1 MYLILME
8 LIKTIITSLG
18 KNSVNNLKYKNFNK
32 QLFTSISPELNHYHC
47 CTAVEGEGGIP
58 NQNWKLRCVKTII

>member
-32 QLFTSISPELNHYHC
+32 QLFTSISPELETSVCENYYMKHKKH
-47 CTAVEGEGGIP
+47 
-58 NQNWKLRCVKTII
+58 NTI